1 MSNRHHHQANLDHG
15 ATPDKTGPFFHPNHP
30 HEWIHVIPSHCK
42 TGNCFFHQA
51 PDSCPRHGAAP
62 ILQGSEFGP
71 LVPSPRVRP
80 GHPAPPPRKSGVVSY
95 PSMCCFHGFRDSGS
109 QQSVVQRSVVVLC
122 PSEMSRRTPYRV
134 PTGLRREIDGVRP
147 RTVVEVR
154 GVTVC
159 VCVCVCVYRSVFRGG
174 KSAGLLIRW
183 MDGWPCIKQCKASGA
198 WLTSR
203 RGSHPVW
210 TCAQPSGQQADTTHE
225 TALCTKL
232 PFSIPPSPDI
242 HRTCPIGMVVFTSC
256 IGIGGEGVCGVGE
269 SGIYTCSHA
278 SSPPSH
284 HLDGMCG

>member
-1 MSNRHHHQANLDHG
+1 MSSHLTAKPVTASSTRHPVHVP
-15 ATPDKTGPFFHPNHP
+15 ATAPPPFSKALN
-30 HEWIHVIPSHCK
+30 S
-42 TGNCFFHQA
+42 
-51 PDSCPRHGAAP
+51 D
-62 ILQGSEFGP
+62 
-71 LVPSPRVRP
+71 RVRP

-122 PSEMSRRTPYRV
+122 PSEMSRCTPYRV
-134 PTGLRREIDGVRP
+134 PTGSRREIDGVRP

-154 GVTVC
+154 GVTVR

-174 KSAGLLIRW
+174 KSVGLLIRW
-183 MDGWPCIKQCKASGA
+183 MDGWPCIKQCRASGA

-232 PFSIPPSPDI
+232 PFSIFHSPI
-242 HRTCPIGMVVFTSC
+242 SR
-256 IGIGGEGVCGVGE
+256 
-269 SGIYTCSHA
+269 Y
-278 SSPPSH
+278 PSH
-284 HLDGMCG
+284 MPDRDGSFYIVHRHRR